1 MSATAA
7 DRTIALRKLAAAPGP
22 ALFIGPRG
30 SGKTQAAQE
39 IAGAL
44 GVDLR
49 RVDLAALSSRY
60 IGETEKNLNR
70 LFDAA
75 ARDGALLIF
84 DEADALF
91 GKRTDVRDAHDR
103 YANIEASDL
112 LSKMEAH
119 PGATIVAVDSRE
131 ALDPAVVGRFGV
143 VIEFHSPTDQG

>member
-1 MSATAA
+1 MERLGALMSATAT
-7 DRTIALRKLAAAPGP
+7 DRIIALRRLIAAPGP

-30 SGKTQAAQE
+30 SGKTEAARE

-49 RVDLAALSSRY
+49 RVDLATLSSRY

-103 YANIEASDL
+103 YANIEASYL
-112 LSKMEAH
+112 LSKIEAH

-131 ALDPAVVGRFGV
+131 
-143 VIEFHSPTDQG
+143 